1 MFNANV
7 KGLPRIIFH
16 KRLEKLDNRDQKLML
31 RLWFDRHFV
40 YLMRI
45 ETINAHLY
53 VHQMQ
58 RVDKCLIEKQP
69 VFIKKKDSLVNENA
83 RTSTSKMTQEKILEL
98 DWSVLSHLS
107 YSPDLTSNSYCYFKS
122 LQNALLR
129 KTFFNEKMFPSK
141 PEF

>member
-1 MFNANV
+1 MSNFHFGPIGKYIIVTNRSLNRSKHCSTMFNTNV

-16 KRLEKLDNRDQKLML
+16 NRLEKLDNRDQKLML
-31 RLWFDRHFV
+31 RLWLDRHFV

-69 VFIKKKDSLVNENA
+69 VLIKKKNSLVNESA
-83 RTSTSKMTQEKILEL
+83 RPYTSKMTEEKILEL
-98 DWSVLSHLS
+98 DWSALSHVIF
-107 YSPDLTSNSYCYFKS
+107 T
-122 LQNALLR
+122 
-129 KTFFNEKMFPSK
+129 
-141 PEF
+141 